1 MDNNEKKLV
10 FKIEEDLHARFRIAL
25 RYDSLSQSAFIKY
38 IIAGYLTND
47 PNIRNFIDNAL
58 AIKLGEFRK
67 KNRKRDRTEYS
78 KTVND
83 FALNEKEIENIFD
96 LIESENPDL

>member
-1 MDNNEKKLV
+1 MDNNEKRLV

-47 PNIRNFIDNAL
+47 INLRNFIDNAL
-58 AIKLGEFRK
+58 AQKLSKHRK
-67 KNRKRDRTEYS
+67 KNRKLDRKEYID
-78 KTVND
+78 TVND
-83 FALNEKEIENIFD
+83 FALNEQEIQNIFD
-96 LIESENPDL
+96 LIESESSDS